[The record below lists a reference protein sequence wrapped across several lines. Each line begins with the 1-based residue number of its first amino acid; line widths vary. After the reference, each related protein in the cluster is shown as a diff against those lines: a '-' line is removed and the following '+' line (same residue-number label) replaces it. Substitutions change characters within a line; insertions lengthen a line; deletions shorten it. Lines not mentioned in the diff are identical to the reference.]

1 MPADF
6 LDSNIVL
13 YSLAKDDAK
22 QHRALA
28 LLAAE
33 AVISTQVLS
42 EVANVMRR
50 KLGYELEAIRA
61 VLLRLMGTAQLHP
74 VAPST
79 ILLALDI
86 AQRYGFSYYDSQIL
100 AAAQEAGCTRVYSED
115 LQHGQV
121 LASGLTIINPWS
133 ASSAGDRN

>member
-1 MPADF
+1 MPASF

-13 YSLAKDDAK
+13 YSLAEDDAK
-22 QHRALA
+22 QQQALA
-28 LLAAE
+28 LLASG

-50 KLGYELEAIRA
+50 KLGYEHAAIRA
-61 VLLRLMGTAQLHP
+61 VLLRLISAAQVHP

-86 AQRYGFSYYDSQIL
+86 SARYGFSYYDSQIL
-100 AAAQEAGCTRVYSED
+100 AAAQEAGCPRVYSED

-121 LASGLTIINPWS
+121 LDAGLTIINPWS
-133 ASSAGDRN
+133 ASSTGAKE